1 MQGTPKRLLRETN
14 IQQVKTCVDI
24 ALRCVNVERNGR
36 PSIKDIVNE
45 LEELEAKIKKMTLSS
60 DQSKRHIV
68 EQVRLF
74 ADTY

>member
-14 IQQVKTCVDI
+14 ILQVKTCVDI

-45 LEELEAKIKKMTLSS
+45 QEELEAKVKKMTLSS

-68 EQVRLF
+68 E
-74 ADTY
+74 

>member
-14 IQQVKTCVDI
+14 ILQVKTCVDI

-60 DQSKRHIV
+60 DQSEGHIL

>member
-14 IQQVKTCVDI
+14 ILQVKTCVDI

-60 DQSKRHIV
+60 DQSKGHIV
-68 EQVRLF
+68 ELVRLF